1 MSEILNFF
9 PLSIFKDTI
18 KTSEKNKQ
26 IMIDE
31 ILKMEESSKNESNEK
46 AKTWTGDTR
55 GHEFLFKNKN
65 FELLFIDIG
74 NKIKEYIES
83 LSLNSSELN
92 FYFQRAWAT
101 VTKNQGNI
109 KPHRHNQSHISF
121 AYYLS
126 LPKDSGAIVFLDD
139 DPANQIAPGLFRSK
153 LVRKPSLLNAPEVTI
168 EAKENDIIIF
178 PSKTRHTTKSNQTN
192 KIRISISADIVITL
206 KNSKSYERLMPDF
219 SILKRF

>member
-1 MSEILNFF
+1 MITLPEKVGKLLTIPIETKVIQMLIYNSFLNC
-9 PLSIFKDTI
+9 
-18 KTSEKNKQ
+18 
-26 IMIDE
+26 
-31 ILKMEESSKNESNEK
+31 SKLNNGN
-46 AKTWTGDTR
+46 A
-55 GHEFLFKNKN
+55 
-65 FELLFIDIG
+65 DIG

-109 KPHRHNQSHISF
+109 KTHRHNQSHISF
-121 AYYLS
+121 AYYIS
-126 LPKDSGAIVFLDD
+126 LTKDSGARVFLDD

-153 LVRKPSLLNAPEVTI
+153 LVRKPSLLNAPEGTI

-192 KIRISISADIVITL
+192 KIRISISADIVFTL
-206 KNSKSYERLMPDF
+206 K
-219 SILKRF
+219 I